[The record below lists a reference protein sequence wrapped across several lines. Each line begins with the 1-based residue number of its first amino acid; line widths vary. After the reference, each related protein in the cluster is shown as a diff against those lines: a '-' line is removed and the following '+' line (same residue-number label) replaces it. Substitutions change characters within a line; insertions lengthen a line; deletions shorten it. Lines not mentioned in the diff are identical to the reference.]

1 MTVGHLGTPVQETTL
16 CRAFG
21 MAKEAAHVRGVM
33 VPEGTTF
40 RHLRDF
46 MDAVLIASGLPVRS
60 VQIRMR
66 HSTLAMTLDTYGFA
80 LEVDWENAPASFEE
94 LFGIP
99 EPPGLPEAAL
109 VPRAERIGRSAATP
123 VEG

>member
-1 MTVGHLGTPVQETTL
+1 MTVNHRAAPVRERTL
-16 CRAFG
+16 CRAFKQ
-21 MAKEAAHVRGVM
+21 AVRAARARGVM

-46 MDAVLIASGLPVRS
+46 MDAVSIASGLPPRS
-60 VQIRMR
+60 VQLRMR
-66 HSTLAMTLDTYGFA
+66 HGTLALTLDTYGFA

-99 EPPGLPEAAL
+99 LRPVCRKRLWCPGLSGFADWP
-109 VPRAERIGRSAATP
+109 
-123 VEG
+123 

>member
-1 MTVGHLGTPVQETTL
+1 M
-16 CRAFG
+16 
-21 MAKEAAHVRGVM
+21 M

-60 VQIRMR
+60 VQTRMR
-66 HSTLAMTLDTYGFA
+66 HGTLAMTLDIYGFA

-94 LFGIP
+94 LFGIQG
-99 EPPGLPEAAL
+99 PPGLSEAAL
-109 VPRAERIGRSAATP
+109 VPEVERIGRSVATP